1 MGAGVTG
8 RGGRKGA
15 IAAGDA
21 QTASAAAEM
30 LADGG
35 NAFDAVLAALCMAP
49 VAEPVLASLA
59 GGGFLLARPADGDPV
74 LYDFFCQTPK
84 AKRPA
89 DALEFYPVDVDFGTT
104 TQEFHIGMGA
114 VATPGAVAGLF
125 AAHGDLGRL
134 PMTRIVEPAVRLAR
148 CGQPISPLQARILDV
163 VAPIYVA
170 SDTARALFGSRR
182 APGNVLREGED
193 YRPAAMADTL
203 DALAREGRDL
213 FYRGEIARQIV
224 GACRDC
230 GALTMEDLGGYEVG
244 RRQPLERDWHGARIY
259 TNPPPSSGGPLIA
272 FALAMLEEVA
282 CPQEGP
288 RDAGWLTALAD
299 AMAATNDARSG
310 CGLDDACDDRRVEML
325 LSDPLIAE
333 YRAAMAG
340 RALKQGGTTHISVI
354 DEEGNAASMSLSNG
368 EGCGHVL
375 PCGIMP
381 NNMLGEEDINPRGF
395 HEWMPDT
402 RISSMMAP
410 TVVARPDGRLTAL
423 GSGGSNRIRTA
434 ILQVLANHLGF
445 GMGLADAVKA
455 PRIHHERGLLNIE
468 AVGASGGHDRAAIEN
483 FARPFPR
490 KELWD
495 DFSMFYGGVHAV
507 SLDSRR
513 GNFEGAGDPRRGG
526 VYMEP

>member
-1 MGAGVTG
+1 MN
-8 RGGRKGA
+8 GA

-21 QTASAAAEM
+21 QTAAAAAEM
-30 LADGG
+30 LAEGG

-59 GGGFLLARPADGDPV
+59 GGGFLLARPADGDPI
-74 LYDFFCQTPK
+74 LYDFFCQTPRV
-84 AKRPA
+84 KRPA
-89 DALEFYPVDVDFGTT
+89 EEMEFYPVDVDFGTT

-134 PMTRIVEPAVRLAR
+134 PMDRIVEPAIRLAR
-148 CGQPISPLQARILDV
+148 EGQPVSPLQAHILDV

-170 SDTARALFGSRR
+170 TNSARPLFGSRR
-182 APGNVLREGED
+182 EPGKVLREGES
-193 YRPAAMADTL
+193 YRPAAMADTME
-203 DALAREGRDL
+203 ALAREGRDL
-213 FYRGEIARQIV
+213 FYRGEIAHQIV
-224 GACRDC
+224 DACRDC
-230 GALTMEDLGGYEVG
+230 GTLTMEDLGGYEVA
-244 RRQPLERDWHGARIY
+244 RRPPLKRDWRGARIY

-272 FALAMLEEVA
+272 FALAMLEAVG
-282 CPQEGP
+282 CPPEGP
-288 RDAGWLTALAD
+288 QDAGWLMALAD
-299 AMAATNDARSG
+299 AMATTNDARSG
-310 CGLDDACDDRRVEML
+310 CGLDEECDDDRVAAL
-325 LSDPLIAE
+325 LSDPLVAE

-354 DEEGNAASMSLSNG
+354 DEEGNAAAMSLSNG

-375 PCGIMP
+375 HCGIMP

-395 HEWMPDT
+395 HEWTPDT

-410 TVVARPDGRLTAL
+410 TVVERPGGRLVAL

-455 PRIHHERGLLNIE
+455 PRIHHERGLLNVE
-468 AVGASGGHDRAAIEN
+468 AVGADGGHERVVAESFAA
-483 FARPFPR
+483 PFPS

-507 SLDSRR
+507 SLDPRNGR
-513 GNFEGAGDPRRGG
+513 FEGAGDPRRGG
-526 VYMEP
+526 LYMEP